1 MANMSISPIQRLGSI
16 KILLDEIETEG
27 AKQYTIASL
36 LSERLE
42 GEDADGV
49 NRYLSLTLVDLL
61 EEASKFY
68 LMKKYIDELEQSLI
82 AQAA

>member
-1 MANMSISPIQRLGSI
+1 MANMSISPIHRIGSI
-16 KILLDEIETEG
+16 KTLLDEIETEG

-36 LSERLE
+36 LRERLE
-42 GEDADGV
+42 VEDEDGA
-49 NRYLSLTLVDLL
+49 NYYLSLTLADLL